1 MTAGNLREAD
11 EHSCHVV
18 QFRLKPLSTFTGNIL
33 LTIEFLLCA
42 LEKGPNTYNTSST
55 PAFGSVKDEMSD
67 PSAMQSIF
75 VDPSGRL
82 CYGAQSGV
90 PGPVLAPRP
99 IFHHPVD
106 PSAPLGSFENPHP
119 CLPFFSQGDGRTA
132 RNQVARGSSS
142 TSEPKHPKTTETVLM
157 QQQQPPSEIQ
167 QAAWNGP
174 LSSTQLRHVPPVSL
188 YHHTTSPPG
197 IQVNWG
203 PRSDSPRPH
212 ESDPLW
218 PALVQQQAQ
227 RVHFAD
233 VTATSPPYQEIY
245 NPASLHSYIPRSQ
258 RVHHHLAPSTPQS
271 PDPGFPR
278 SSLAAGP
285 ESYESTCTI
294 CDDTAVAVRDGP
306 VRYCGPCLD
315 EAKSAED
322 QHNIQE
328 TQRRSLTEE
337 EARAGRWRDADN
349 REAQIQA
356 IERRHAQREAEMETR
371 RRNIERGV
379 RTVRVERVR
388 EEPPLM
394 RGAVDRQ
401 MRDFEME
408 RRASQRRMGPN
419 GVIYRDV

>member
-1 MTAGNLREAD
+1 
-11 EHSCHVV
+11 
-18 QFRLKPLSTFTGNIL
+18 
-33 LTIEFLLCA
+33 
-42 LEKGPNTYNTSST
+42 
-55 PAFGSVKDEMSD
+55 MSD
-67 PSAMQSIF
+67 PLAMQPIF

-99 IFHHPVD
+99 IFNHPVD

-119 CLPFFSQGDGRTA
+119 CFPFFSQGNGITA
-132 RNQVARGSSS
+132 RDQVARASSS
-142 TSEPKHPKTTETVLM
+142 TSEPQHPKTTETVLM
-157 QQQQPPSEIQ
+157 QQQQPPEVQ

-174 LSSTQLRHVPPVSL
+174 LSSTHLRHVPPVSL
-188 YHHTTSPPG
+188 HHHTTSPPE

-203 PRSDSPRPH
+203 PRSDSPRPD

-218 PALVQQQAQ
+218 HALAQQQAR
-227 RVHFAD
+227 RVHFAH
-233 VTATSPPYQEIY
+233 VTATSRPYQEVH

-258 RVHHHLAPSTPQS
+258 RVHYHPAPSTPQS
-271 PDPGFPR
+271 SDEGSR
-278 SSLAAGP
+278 SSSIAARP
-285 ESYESTCTI
+285 EAYESACTI

-322 QHNIQE
+322 QHNIRE
-328 TQRRSLTEE
+328 MQRRSLMEE

-356 IERRHAQREAEMETR
+356 MESRHAQREAEIETR

-394 RGAVDRQ
+394 RRAVDRQ

>member
-1 MTAGNLREAD
+1 M
-11 EHSCHVV
+11 
-18 QFRLKPLSTFTGNIL
+18 P
-33 LTIEFLLCA
+33 
-42 LEKGPNTYNTSST
+42 
-55 PAFGSVKDEMSD
+55 
-67 PSAMQSIF
+67 SIF
-75 VDPSGRL
+75 VDSSGRL
-82 CYGAQSGV
+82 CYGAQSRV

-99 IFHHPVD
+99 IFNHPVD

-119 CLPFFSQGDGRTA
+119 SLPSHLQGNGRTA
-132 RNQVARGSSS
+132 RNQVVKGSSS
-142 TSEPKHPKTTETVLM
+142 TSEPKHAKTTETVLM
-157 QQQQPPSEIQ
+157 QQQPPSEVQ

-174 LSSTQLRHVPPVSL
+174 LSSTQLRHVPSTSV
-188 YHHTTSPPG
+188 HHHPTSPPG

-203 PRSDSPRPH
+203 PRSDSPRPD

-218 PALVQQQAQ
+218 PEFVQEQAR

-233 VTATSPPYQEIY
+233 VTATSRPYQESH
-245 NPASLHSYIPRSQ
+245 NPASLHSFIPRSQ
-258 RVHHHLAPSTPQS
+258 RAHHHLAPSPPQS
-271 PDPGFPR
+271 ADPGSM
-278 SSLAAGP
+278 SSSIVAGP
-285 ESYESTCTI
+285 ESYESACTI

-322 QHNIQE
+322 QHYIKE
-328 TQRRSLTEE
+328 TQRRSLMEEE

-349 REAQIQA
+349 REAQIQGT
-356 IERRHAQREAEMETR
+356 ERRHAQREAEMETR

-379 RTVRVERVR
+379 RRVWVERVR
-388 EEPPLM
+388 EEPPLI